1 MKNILLLITFFL
13 LANTTLANLKY
24 HPVSF
29 VLSTDKESYYEG
41 EKITF
46 IITITNTDQENAHPV
61 LVPHTQNT
69 GQKLFYLT
77 MYDKDSAIF

>member
-1 MKNILLLITFFL
+1 MKTIRLYL
-13 LANTTLANLKY
+13 LAIVFIVLHYQAWANLKY

-46 IITITNTDQENAHPV
+46 LITIALNTRFFTPKPV
-61 LVPHTQNT
+61 S
-69 GQKLFYLT
+69 
-77 MYDKDSAIF
+77 YD